1 MKNQHFQHILTLLNL
16 ALLLFLLSRTMPAA
30 ADDVAP
36 MLRGRGL
43 EIVDGSGRVRAS
55 VQVIPASK
63 QKNGEVYPETV
74 LLRLITEKG
83 RPAVKI
89 DCSEQGAAFMCAGPT
104 GTKNTYAQILAR
116 GTTTSLV
123 LKNEDGKEEVLKP

>member
-1 MKNQHFQHILTLLNL
+1 MKNQHFQYILTLLNL
-16 ALLLFLLSRTMPAA
+16 ALLLFLLARITPAV

-43 EIVDGSGRVRAS
+43 QIVDASGKVRAS
-55 VQVIPASK
+55 IQVIPAGT
-63 QKNGEVYPETV
+63 QKNGEAYPETV

-89 DCSEQGAAFMCAGPT
+89 DCSEQGAGFMCAGPT

-116 GTTTSLV
+116 GTTTSLA
-123 LKNEDGKEEVLKP
+123 LKNEDGKEQFLKP